1 MRSHI
6 QISLMFTAW
15 IVCFGPSMTNC
26 DISMLSSSSIPTMV
40 IPNNLFRY
48 GMYCGPGP
56 DDKLWAVTHPVDS
69 IDKTCQDHDKAYRSC
84 LQTLSFD
91 TGMSSL
97 V

>member
-1 MRSHI
+1 
-6 QISLMFTAW
+6 
-15 IVCFGPSMTNC
+15 
-26 DISMLSSSSIPTMV
+26 
-40 IPNNLFRY
+40 
-48 GMYCGPGP
+48 MYCGPGP

-91 TGMSSL
+91 TGMSLL